1 MPPSGEYGLQYV
13 EVMAFWM
20 SRWLFCRYLQEFRYG
35 YSYRPRAL
43 ALALLLASGLA
54 TANEALVI
62 QTDFGLKDGAVSA
75 MKGSPSGWTAPCRS
89 MT

>member
-1 MPPSGEYGLQYV
+1 MDIRIVPPPSCSPSLVG
-13 EVMAFWM
+13 A
-20 SRWLFCRYLQEFRYG
+20 S
-35 YSYRPRAL
+35 AL
-43 ALALLLASGLA
+43 
-54 TANEALVI
+54 ANEALVF

>member
-1 MPPSGEYGLQYV
+1 MDIRIVPAPSCSPSLVGASALQRGLV
-13 EVMAFWM
+13 F
-20 SRWLFCRYLQEFRYG
+20 
-35 YSYRPRAL
+35 
-43 ALALLLASGLA
+43 
-54 TANEALVI
+54 